1 MYLFKGVSLNRVRGL
16 AYRQALLYWRHLDRK
31 LEIAFWPVIDAL
43 MFGAIG
49 TYAARNGGSSAI
61 TLMLSG
67 FLMAQLVW
75 QSHIQLTKFFLQE
88 VWDWNVLY
96 LMTRPIR
103 TRELFVSALA
113 VTSSVALCASTFV
126 WLVSVVTFHL
136 HIWSVPIGFALLIP
150 MLMMLGWSTALF
162 ATAIVVRLGQKADNF
177 VWAMFGLIGPLSG
190 FVVPVNN
197 LPVAL
202 RWFGELLPTTHAYQ
216 AGRAMLFADTFPWG
230 ELAIAGVGTLTL
242 FGLACWT
249 VSRNMHVFRSRGLVS
264 RYV

>member
-1 MYLFKGVSLNRVRGL
+1 MFRSTSWRRVRGL
-16 AYRQALLYWRHLDRK
+16 VYRQALLYWRHLDRK
-31 LEIAFWPVIDAL
+31 LEIAFWPIIDAL

-49 TYAARNGGSSAI
+49 TYAAKNGGSSAI

-75 QSHIQLTKFFLQE
+75 QSHIQLSKFFLQE

-103 TRELFVSALA
+103 SSELFAAAIGITSVVATLA
-113 VTSSVALCASTFV
+113 SSFIL
-126 WLVSVVTFHL
+126 LVSMVTFHL
-136 HIWSVPIGFALLIP
+136 NIVSIPAGFAVLIP
-150 MLMMLGWSTALF
+150 VLMMLGWSTAMF

-190 FVVPVNN
+190 FVVPVDN
-197 LPVAL
+197 LPLVL

-216 AGRAMLFADTFPWG
+216 AGRAMMFSNSFPVAELTYATVGAVALFC
-230 ELAIAGVGTLTL
+230 LAGWTL
-242 FGLACWT
+242 
-249 VSRNMHVFRSRGLVS
+249 SRNMSAFRRKGLVS

>member
-1 MYLFKGVSLNRVRGL
+1 MFFRNLNWRRVQGL

-103 TRELFVSALA
+103 TKELFVSAIA
-113 VTSSVALCASTFV
+113 VTSTVALLASTFV
-126 WLVSVVTFHL
+126 
-136 HIWSVPIGFALLIP
+136 
-150 MLMMLGWSTALF
+150 LM
-162 ATAIVVRLGQKADNF
+162 V
-177 VWAMFGLIGPLSG
+177 
-190 FVVPVNN
+190 
-197 LPVAL
+197 
-202 RWFGELLPTTHAYQ
+202 
-216 AGRAMLFADTFPWG
+216 
-230 ELAIAGVGTLTL
+230 
-242 FGLACWT
+242 
-249 VSRNMHVFRSRGLVS
+249 
-264 RYV
+264 

>member
-1 MYLFKGVSLNRVRGL
+1 MFRTVSRHRVRGL
-16 AYRQALLYWRHLDRK
+16 MYRQALLYWRHLDRK

-75 QSHIQLTKFFLQE
+75 QSHIQLSKFFLQE

-103 TRELFVSALA
+103 SRELFVAAIGITSLIAALASLFILAVSAL
-113 VTSSVALCASTFV
+113 
-126 WLVSVVTFHL
+126 TFHL
-136 HIWSVPIGFALLIP
+136 ELAAVPPGFALLIP
-150 MLMMLGWSTALF
+150 ILMMLGWSTAMF

-190 FVVPVNN
+190 FVVPVDN
-197 LPVAL
+197 LPWAL

-216 AGRAMLFADTFPWG
+216 AGRAMLFTDSFPVA
-230 ELAIAGVGTLTL
+230 ELAAAGFGALAL
-242 FGLACWT
+242 FGLAGWT
-249 VSRNMHVFRSRGLVS
+249 LSRNMAAFRRQGLVS